1 MPWVMN
7 YKPNESELMAYL
19 YGELEG
25 EAKIKVEN
33 YLTEHADERAAL
45 ENLHHV
51 SNLLGQVKDKE
62 VIAPP
67 IFIGDAKQRYF
78 WDIPHFKTVMSIAAS
93 LLLIMMVAYFTET
106 QIKVG
111 DNEFKISF
119 GKQPEVNPAIKPD
132 VKPTEA
138 SLTATQVQEMIN
150 SSLASNNESLQ
161 TSFEASQQR
170 LDASIR
176 KSLAS
181 NSGNMDQLIREASTA
196 SQTQI
201 REYVAGIQT
210 ENMKMVKDYFQL
222 SAADQKKYVE
232 ALLVDFAKYLEQQR
246 NSDLQLVQT
255 RLNSMEKNTS
265 VFKQETEQILSSI
278 ITTVGNSTTT
288 TRGAMN

>member
-1 MPWVMN
+1 MN

-19 YGELEG
+19 YGELDG
-25 EAKIKVEN
+25 EAKMKVEQ
-33 YLTEHADERAAL
+33 YLALHENERRSL
-45 ENLHHV
+45 ENLKSV
-51 SNLLGQVKDKE
+51 SNLLARVKDKE

-67 IFIGDAKQRYF
+67 IFIGDARQRYF
-78 WDIPHFKTVMSIAAS
+78 WDVPYFKTTMSIAAS
-93 LLLIMMVAYFTET
+93 LLLVMMVAYFTGT
-106 QIKVG
+106 QIKMSG
-111 DNEFKISF
+111 NEFKISF
-119 GKQPEVNPAIKPD
+119 GKQPEAVPVVKPEIKPN
-132 VKPTEA
+132 EA

-150 SSLASNNESLQ
+150 SSLATNTESLQ
-161 TSFEASQQR
+161 ISFEASQQK

-196 SQTQI
+196 SQMQI

-222 SAADQKKYVE
+222 TATDQKNYVE

-246 NSDLQLVQT
+246 NNDLQLVQT

-278 ITTVGNSTTT
+278 ITTVGKPNST
-288 TRGAMN
+288 RGIKN

>member
-1 MPWVMN
+1 MN

-25 EAKIKVEN
+25 EARKKVEL
-33 YLTEHADERAAL
+33 YLMQHDEERRAL
-45 ENLHHV
+45 ENLQRV
-51 SNLLGQVKDKE
+51 SNLLGRVKDKE

-78 WDIPHFKTVMSIAAS
+78 WDVPYFKTIMSIAAS
-93 LLLIMMVAYFTET
+93 LLLVMMVAYFTGA
-106 QIKVG
+106 QIKMSG
-111 DNEFKISF
+111 NEFKISF
-119 GKQPEVNPAIKPD
+119 GKQPEAVPVVVPE
-132 VKPTEA
+132 VKPTVA
-138 SLTATQVQEMIN
+138 SLTADQVQEMIN
-150 SSLASNNESLQ
+150 SSLVTNNESLQ
-161 TSFEASQQR
+161 TSFEASQQK

-222 SAADQKKYVE
+222 TATDQKKYVE
-232 ALLVDFAKYLEQQR
+232 ALLVDFAKYLDQQR
-246 NSDLQLVQT
+246 SNDLQLVQT

-278 ITTVGNSTTT
+278 ITSVGSPSTTK
-288 TRGAMN
+288 GIKN

>member
-1 MPWVMN
+1 MN

-25 EAKIKVEN
+25 EARMKVEQ
-33 YLTEHADERAAL
+33 YLALHEDERRSL
-45 ENLHHV
+45 ENLKSV
-51 SNLLGQVKDKE
+51 SNLLGRVKDKE

-78 WDIPHFKTVMSIAAS
+78 WDVPYFRTIMSIAAS
-93 LLLIMMVAYFTET
+93 LLLVMMVAYFTRT
-106 QIKVG
+106 QIKMSG
-111 DNEFKISF
+111 NELKISF
-119 GKQPEVNPAIKPD
+119 GKQPEVVPVIKPEA
-132 VKPTEA
+132 KPTEA

-150 SSLASNNESLQ
+150 SSLATNNESLQ
-161 TSFEASQQR
+161 TSFEASQQK

-222 SAADQKKYVE
+222 TATDQKKYVE

-246 NSDLQLVQT
+246 NNDLQLVQT

-278 ITTVGNSTTT
+278 ITTVGNPNS
-288 TRGAMN
+288 TRGNKN

>member
-1 MPWVMN
+1 MN

-25 EAKIKVEN
+25 EARMKVEQ
-33 YLTEHADERAAL
+33 YLALHEDERRSL
-45 ENLHHV
+45 ENLKSV
-51 SNLLGQVKDKE
+51 SNLLGRVKDKE

-67 IFIGDAKQRYF
+67 IFIGDAKQHYF
-78 WDIPHFKTVMSIAAS
+78 WEVPYFKTIMSIAAS
-93 LLLIMMVAYFTET
+93 LLLVMMVAYFTGT
-106 QIKVG
+106 QIKMSG
-111 DNEFKISF
+111 NELKISF
-119 GKQPEVNPAIKPD
+119 GIQPEAVPVVKPE

-138 SLTATQVQEMIN
+138 SLTATQVQDMIN
-150 SSLASNNESLQ
+150 SSLATNNESLQ
-161 TSFEASQQR
+161 TSFEASQQK

-222 SAADQKKYVE
+222 TATDQKKYVE

-246 NSDLQLVQT
+246 NNDLQLVQS

-278 ITTVGNSTTT
+278 ITTVGNPNS
-288 TRGAMN
+288 TRGNKN

>member
-1 MPWVMN
+1 MN

-25 EAKIKVEN
+25 EAKRKVEQ
-33 YLTEHADERAAL
+33 YLAEHDEDRRAL
-45 ENLHHV
+45 ENLSSV

-67 IFIGDAKQRYF
+67 IFIGDAKQHYF
-78 WDIPHFKTVMSIAAS
+78 WDVPYFKTTMSVAAS
-93 LLLIMMVAYFTET
+93 LLLLMMVAYLTGT
-106 QIKVG
+106 QIKMSG
-111 DNEFKISF
+111 NEFKISF
-119 GKQPEVNPAIKPD
+119 GKQPEVIPAEKQQ
-132 VKPTEA
+132 VKPLEA

-150 SSLASNNESLQ
+150 SSLTTNNESLQ

-222 SAADQKKYVE
+222 TASDQKKYVE

-246 NSDLQLVQT
+246 NNDLQLVQT
-255 RLNSMEKNTS
+255 RLNSMEKNTN

-278 ITTVGNSTTT
+278 ITTVGNPNS
-288 TRGAMN
+288 TRGAKN

>member
-1 MPWVMN
+1 MN

-25 EAKIKVEN
+25 EARTKVEQ
-33 YLTEHADERAAL
+33 YLALHEDERISL
-45 ENLHHV
+45 ENLKSV
-51 SNLLGQVKDKE
+51 SNLLGRVKDKE

-67 IFIGDAKQRYF
+67 IFIGDAKQHYF
-78 WDIPHFKTVMSIAAS
+78 WDVPYFKTIMSIAAS
-93 LLLIMMVAYFTET
+93 LLLVMMVAYFMGT
-106 QIKVG
+106 QINMSG
-111 DNEFKISF
+111 NELKISF
-119 GKQPEVNPAIKPD
+119 GKQPEVIPVVKPE

-150 SSLASNNESLQ
+150 SSLATNNESLQ
-161 TSFEASQQR
+161 TSFEASQQK

-222 SAADQKKYVE
+222 TATDQKKYVE

-246 NSDLQLVQT
+246 NNDLQLVQT

-278 ITTVGNSTTT
+278 ITTVGNPNS
-288 TRGAMN
+288 TRGNKN